1 MTHLKKNCISQALL
15 LSMFAGSAVMLS
27 ACSAVSDA
35 WNFVYDSD
43 GDQLR
48 TPTGFYDHANAQEYQ
63 DPLSVPSDL
72 TEPYADHSIDVPY
85 VSVSD
90 QSRTMVGERMDVR
103 PPVVS
108 QVNDLGLE
116 VLEQNGDAVVWFLPY
131 NSFNIHSVD
140 DAWTMLNYA
149 LNFLKIPAAE
159 SDVSNYTVVTGAAD
173 YTAAGAPYDRASD
186 DLDAA
191 RYRQVYKVNV
201 GTAPQGLIGLYV
213 SLQSSATNAANK
225 SMNLRQQQSFTVGFA
240 NTLMRGL
247 EQQQRQEDVIPDQ
260 VNVFLGRDN
269 NDQDALIVN
278 APYQATWNVMRG
290 VLSQYGFT
298 VDEYSVSR
306 SSFKV
311 DYDEE
316 DPSFYRKQGLEP
328 FNLEGEE
335 YLFRLA
341 VSGEQTLITIYD
353 KDDHPLKSQVV
364 AALYPGLSQAIA
376 REFAIYRQQGANYL
390 AKFKEDD

>member
-1 MTHLKKNCISQALL
+1 MTHLKKNYISQALL
-15 LSMFAGSAVMLS
+15 LSLFGGSAFMLS
-27 ACSAVSDA
+27 ACNAVNDA
-35 WNFVYDSD
+35 WNFIYDDS

-48 TPTGFYDHANAQEYQ
+48 TPTGFYEHANAQEYQ

-72 TEPYADHSIDVPY
+72 AEPYVDHSIDVPY
-85 VSVSD
+85 VNISE

-159 SDVSNYTVVTGAAD
+159 SDASNYTIVTGAAD
-173 YTAAGAPYDRASD
+173 YTISGTPYDRASE
-186 DLDAA
+186 DLDAD

-201 GTAPQGLIGLYV
+201 GTTPQGLVGLYV
-213 SLQSSATNAANK
+213 NLQSSSTNAANN

-240 NTLMRGL
+240 NSLMRGL
-247 EQQQRQEDVIPDQ
+247 ERQQNQEDVIPDQ

-290 VLSQYGFT
+290 VLSQYGFV

-311 DYDEE
+311 SYDEK
-316 DPSFYRKQGLEP
+316 DPSFYRNQGLEP
-328 FNLEGEE
+328 FNIEEAE

-376 REFAIYRQQGANYL
+376 QEFAIYRQQGSNYL
-390 AKFKEDD
+390 AKFSKED